1 MVEKLLGLSWPG
13 NRAQHPCSE
22 SRKGFPEGLPVVL
35 GKVPRCW
42 LLPLRWVL
50 SLGSPRYHLGLTLL
64 WAGLLAGVSWSK
76 R

>member
-22 SRKGFPEGLPVVL
+22 SRKGLPGSQRDCL
-35 GKVPRCW
+35 WFW

-50 SLGSPRYHLGLTLL
+50 ALGSPRYHLGLTLL